1 MRFFPRTRKRVD
13 EATPEWSV
21 LWAVN
26 VARVESVFYTV
37 EAITANNVC
46 PVRLF
51 APGGRTELVR
61 LPALSSGACLHPFSR
76 IRLIEASETGFRF
89 QASCSSQSAALAIR
103 GTRGSG
109 VVTLALESR
118 SGERPS
124 AVVDGDIAP
133 RVTLMSRHG
142 ICEIRNRILVMEA
155 ASEPLGEEPRGSMW
169 ACADLVLGGSS
180 A

>member
-1 MRFFPRTRKRVD
+1 MRFFPRTRERVD

-21 LWAVN
+21 LWAVS
-26 VARVESVFYTV
+26 VARVESAFYTV
-37 EAITANNVC
+37 EAITANNMC
-46 PVRLF
+46 TVRVF
-51 APGGRTELVR
+51 APASRTELIR

-89 QASCSSQSAALAIR
+89 QASCSSQSAILTVN

-124 AVVDGDIAP
+124 AALDGEIAP
-133 RVTLMSRHG
+133 RVTLISRHG

-155 ASEPLGEEPRGSMW
+155 ASEPCGGDTGSPVW
-169 ACADLVLGGSS
+169 AFADLVLDGSS